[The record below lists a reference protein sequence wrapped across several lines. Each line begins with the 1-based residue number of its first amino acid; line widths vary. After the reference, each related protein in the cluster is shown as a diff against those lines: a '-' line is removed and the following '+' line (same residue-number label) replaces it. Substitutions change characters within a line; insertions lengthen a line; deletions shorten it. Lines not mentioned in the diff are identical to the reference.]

1 MSVELTADFVRTAI
15 GTRHPNGKICE
26 DLANKLEI
34 HAKGLSHDRL
44 INQRRPSESE
54 QTKDYRKS
62 IYVPIT
68 RKSVWKVFNSLSKIR
83 RSQDWNV
90 QYDAD
95 VPKSIKSDETL
106 EEYCENNY
114 PIFTSITNWAF
125 NELLIRSLIDANS
138 VCAVVLKKLPESSSE
153 YLKPEVEI
161 FSSKQILNYSQ
172 GEWYA
177 LQSSDVSVYKSGNN
191 RSFEGK
197 VYYIITDTQIARYE
211 ERAGKGL
218 EQTLIYNHNFGE
230 LPVFKVGG
238 VYFDRKNN
246 DIIQESRIAP
256 MVPFLDEA
264 VREYSDLQAE
274 IVQHIHSEKYI
285 YTNTECPSCKGGG
298 STQEKDEK
306 GNFKVCSKCNGS
318 GSISNVSPYGVHLI
332 TAGRKLE
339 EYQLPTPP
347 LGYVQKST
355 EIAKLQ
361 DERVRNHIYDALAAI
376 NMEFL
381 AETPLNQSGAAKEVD
396 RDELNTF
403 VNSVAED
410 IVMVLD
416 NIYYFI
422 CQYRY
427 SFIVPDKEKRNRML
441 PVIAVPEKFDLL
453 NTSVLVSDIQAAKT
467 ASVNPVLIKYMEI
480 ELARKKYNA
489 DPQVAYEVECMFELD
504 PLYGYSQGDKMTMLS
519 NDGITEKDY
528 VISCNIS
535 QFVQLA
541 FKENV
546 NFNTKSFAERKQ
558 IISGYADEIIKENSV
573 KETLKAGIE
582 SQLNPAPNE

>member
-1 MSVELTADFVRTAI
+1 MSVELTADFVRTVI
-15 GTRHPNGKICE
+15 GTRHPNSSICV

-34 HAKGLSHDRL
+34 HAKGLSHERL
-44 INQRRPSESE
+44 INERRPSESE
-54 QTKDYRKS
+54 KTKDYRKS

-68 RKSVWKVFNSLSKIR
+68 RKSVWKVVNSLSKIR
-83 RSQDWNV
+83 RSQDWNI

-95 VPKSIKSDETL
+95 SVPSGVATGETL
-106 EEYCENNY
+106 QEYCEYKY

-153 YLKPEVEI
+153 YFKPEVEI

-172 GEWYA
+172 GEYYA
-177 LQSSDVSVYKSGNN
+177 LQSSEVSVYRSGNN

-211 ERAGKGL
+211 ERAGRGL
-218 EQTLIYNHNFGE
+218 EQTLIYSHNFGK

-238 VYFDRKNN
+238 VYYDRKNN

-285 YTNTECPSCKGGG
+285 YTNTECPTCKGGG
-298 STQEKDEK
+298 ITQEKDEK
-306 GNFKVCSKCNGS
+306 GKFKVCPKCNGA

-416 NIYYFI
+416 NVYYFI

-427 SFIVPDKEKRNRML
+427 SFIVPDKEKRDRML

-453 NTSVLVSDIQAAKT
+453 DTSSLVSDIQTAKS
-467 ASVNPVLIKYMEI
+467 ASVNPALIKYMEI

-489 DPQVAYEVECMFELD
+489 EPQVAYEVECMFELD
-504 PLYGYSQGDKMTMLS
+504 PLYGYSQQDKMTMLANS
-519 NDGITEKDY
+519 GITEKDY

-535 QFVQLA
+535 QFVQRA

-573 KETLKAGIE
+573 TETLKANIID
-582 SQLNPAPNE
+582 QLNPA

>member
-1 MSVELTADFVRTAI
+1 MPVELTADFVRTAI
-15 GTRHPNGKICE
+15 GTRHPNYLICE

-34 HAKGLSHDRL
+34 HAKGLNPDKL
-44 INQRRPSESE
+44 INERRPSESE
-54 QTKDYRKS
+54 KTKDYRKS
-62 IYVPIT
+62 IYVPVT
-68 RKSVWKVFNSLSKIR
+68 RKSVGKVVNSLSKIR
-83 RSQDWNV
+83 RSQDWNI
-90 QYDAD
+90 QYDMD
-95 VPKSIKSDETL
+95 SIPKSIKSDETL
-106 EEYCENNY
+106 ESYCENSY
-114 PIFTSITNWAF
+114 PNFTSLTNWAF

-138 VCAVVLKKLPESSSE
+138 VCAVILKSLPNKQSE
-153 YLKPEVEI
+153 YAKPEVEI
-161 FSSKQILNYSQ
+161 FSSKQILNYSP
-172 GEWYA
+172 GEYYA
-177 LQSSDVSVYKSGNN
+177 LQSSEVAVYRSGNN
-191 RSFEGK
+191 RSFTGK

-218 EQTLIYNHNFGE
+218 EQTLIYNHDFGE

-274 IVQHIHSEKYI
+274 IIQHIHSEKYI
-285 YTNTECPSCKGGG
+285 YTNTECPECKGGG
-298 STQEKDEK
+298 LSKEKGED
-306 GNFKVCSKCNGS
+306 GNFKKCSKCNGI

-332 TAGRKLE
+332 SAGKKLD
-339 EYQLPTPP
+339 EYQLPMPP
-347 LGYVQKST
+347 VGYIQKST
-355 EIAKLQ
+355 DIAKLQ
-361 DERVRNHIYDALAAI
+361 DERVRNHIYDALSAV

-416 NIYYFI
+416 RVYYFI

-427 SFIVPDKEKRNRML
+427 SFIMPDKEKRDKML

-453 NTSVLVSDIQAAKT
+453 NTSVLVNDIQTAKN
-467 ASVNPVLIKYMEI
+467 ANINPMLIKHMEI

-489 DPQVAYEVECMFELD
+489 EPQVAYEVECMFELD
-504 PLYGYSQGDKMTMLS
+504 PLYGYSQTDKMAMLS
-519 NDGITEKDY
+519 NEGIREKDY

-535 QFVQLA
+535 QFVQRA
-541 FKENV
+541 FNEEKD
-546 NFNTKSFAERKQ
+546 FITKPFSERKQ
-558 IISGYADEIIKENSV
+558 IVSGYADEIIKENSV

-582 SQLNPAPNE
+582 SQLNLNE